1 MIDLHC
7 HLLPGIDDG
16 SPDRDTA
23 LAMAR
28 MAVADG
34 ITHIACTP
42 HITTGVYDNSAATIG
57 ALTEEVS
64 RVLQEQGIDLTLLT
78 GADVHMAPDLVQKL
92 RDKRVPTLNDTRY
105 FLLEP
110 PHHVAPPRLDG
121 LVRALVAAGFV
132 PIITHPERLGWIETH
147 YALMGKL
154 VAEGALIQLTA
165 GSITGGFGRRARY
178 WAEKMLDED
187 LVDIVASDAH
197 NLTGRPPVLSRA
209 RDVLAGRIGEAKA
222 WQMVLHRPAAILDD
236 RPPARRA
243 QAFSP
248 QSGTRESRK
257 RSGLGSFFRNLRG

>member
-16 SPDRDTA
+16 SPDRDTS

-42 HITTGVYDNSAATIG
+42 HITPGVYDNSAQAISD
-57 ALTEEVS
+57 LTLAMN
-64 RVLQEQGIDLTLLT
+64 RVLQQQGIALTLCI
-78 GADVHMAPDLVQKL
+78 GADVHMAPDLAQKL
-92 RDKRVPTLNDTRY
+92 RDKRVPALNDTRY

-110 PHHVAPPRLDG
+110 PHHVAPPRLDT
-121 LVRALVAAGFV
+121 LVRSLIAADFV
-132 PIITHPERLGWIETH
+132 PIITHPERLGWIESH
-147 YALMGKL
+147 YALMGAL

-165 GSITGGFGRRARY
+165 GSVTGGFGRRARY
-178 WAEKMLDED
+178 WAEKLLDEG
-187 LVDIVASDAH
+187 LADIVASDAH

-209 RDVLAGRIGEAKA
+209 RDVLADRVGEAEA

-236 RPPARRA
+236 QPLARRVPA
-243 QAFSP
+243 ISP
-248 QSGTRESRK
+248 QSGTRENRQ
-257 RSGLGSFFRNLRG
+257 RSGLGSWIRNLRG